1 MIWTVII
8 VLNNVPQ
15 EYGTLHLN
23 TRTHDRAP
31 AWRLAQ
37 QQIGNEGIVVALIKG
52 SHEIS
57 FKEDLT

>member
-8 VLNNVPQ
+8 VLNDVLN

-37 QQIGNEGIVVALIKG
+37 QQIGTEGTVIALIKG
-52 SHEIS
+52 SHEVS
-57 FKEDLT
+57 FNEEL

>member
-8 VLNNVPQ
+8 VLNDVLN

-23 TRTHDRAP
+23 TQTHDLAP

-37 QQIGNEGIVVALIKG
+37 QQIGNEGTVVALIKG

-57 FKEDLT
+57 FKEEL

>member
-8 VLNNVPQ
+8 VLDAVLN

-23 TRTHDRAP
+23 TGTHDLAP

-37 QQIGNEGIVVALIKG
+37 QQIGNEGTVVALIKG
-52 SHEIS
+52 NHEIS
-57 FKEDLT
+57 FKEEL